1 MTSQPTSG
9 LKLPH
14 RYLGPGPRLIL
25 GLPSTSGNGGRAVRK
40 RYIERSSRFAEIV
53 EGIVKGLKTPGR
65 FERALLLETV
75 THPFRPLRRPIFVA
89 RGGSHQPP
97 EYRTFRCRESALLPH
112 YLAELVKTE
121 WFWSKLA
128 TITRGVGARRE
139 RTRPE
144 HFLEMRVEMPTRDA
158 QTAILTTLRS
168 IRRASILRS
177 DLTEIRALVPAMISY
192 SFSRE

>member
-89 RGGSHQPP
+89 RGGSHQPSESLP
-97 EYRTFRCRESALLPH
+97 E
-112 YLAELVKTE
+112 
-121 WFWSKLA
+121 
-128 TITRGVGARRE
+128 RGPLQRNGA
-139 RTRPE
+139 
-144 HFLEMRVEMPTRDA
+144 
-158 QTAILTTLRS
+158 
-168 IRRASILRS
+168 ILRS
-177 DLTEIRALVPAMISY
+177 SLSSIYRY
-192 SFSRE
+192 SKVNIT